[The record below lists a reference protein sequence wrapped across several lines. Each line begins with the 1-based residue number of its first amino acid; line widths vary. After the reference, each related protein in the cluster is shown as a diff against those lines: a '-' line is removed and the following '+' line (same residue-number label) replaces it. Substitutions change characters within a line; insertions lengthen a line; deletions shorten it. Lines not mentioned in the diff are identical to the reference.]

1 MVRWMERERED
12 NSAGAV
18 EDGSAG
24 AVGNDSAGA
33 VEGELGVDM

>member
-1 MVRWMERERED
+1 MERERED